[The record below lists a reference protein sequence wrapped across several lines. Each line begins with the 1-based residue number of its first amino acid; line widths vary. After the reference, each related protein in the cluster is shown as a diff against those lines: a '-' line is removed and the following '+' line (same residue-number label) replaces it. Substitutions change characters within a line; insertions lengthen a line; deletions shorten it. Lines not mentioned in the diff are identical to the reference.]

1 MHNVLQHLKLRL
13 QVLNVIINGLSKKRR
28 DEKLVSSLMSDGKKK
43 IVNSKL
49 KIR

>member
-1 MHNVLQHLKLRL
+1 
-13 QVLNVIINGLSKKRR
+13 VIINGLSKKRR
-28 DEKLVSSLMSDGKKK
+28 DEKFVSSLMSDGKKK